1 MYLIYNERKSV
12 VAKRFIKTLKNKV
25 YKHMTA
31 VSKNVCF
38 DVLNNIV
45 EKNNNAYHNT
55 IKMDPINVKSSS

>member
-1 MYLIYNERKSV
+1 MYLIYNERKSF

-55 IKMDPINVKSSS
+55 IKMEPINVKSSS